1 MNPNELFSC
10 VLYIGFLLYFILG
23 KRDRERMSTGAVY
36 DWPWFFHA
44 LFLFSPPGLGGIMG
58 GENHMGRSN
67 KNARSRPQGRRI
79 HVNKYI
85 NKIGRT
91 KDKRATCMKNAACM
105 KNASHFKSSAANLPG
120 QVSPE
125 NPRPWVTGPLPRRYE
140 IWFADLGDHY
150 GTSVQSGN
158 RPVLVISNDVG
169 NQYSRTVTVI
179 PLTTKLKRMDMPTH
193 IILTEE
199 DCCMFRP
206 QTLQDSVLLAE
217 QITTIAKSA
226 LCGRL
231 CRVTSR
237 ERKQEIEQ
245 AVAAQLDMQRT
256 SVISDSINGEDTQP
270 DADAQSGTDTKEEPA
285 W

>member
-1 MNPNELFSC
+1 
-10 VLYIGFLLYFILG
+10 
-23 KRDRERMSTGAVY
+23 
-36 DWPWFFHA
+36 
-44 LFLFSPPGLGGIMG
+44 
-58 GENHMGRSN
+58 MGRSN

-85 NKIGRT
+85 DKIGRT
-91 KDKRATCMKNAACM
+91 KDKR
-105 KNASHFKSSAANLPG
+105 ASHFKSSAANLPG

-256 SVISDSINGEDTQP
+256 HGICEDDSTNGENT
-270 DADAQSGTDTKEEPA
+270 QSGTDTKEETA

>member
-1 MNPNELFSC
+1 
-10 VLYIGFLLYFILG
+10 
-23 KRDRERMSTGAVY
+23 
-36 DWPWFFHA
+36 
-44 LFLFSPPGLGGIMG
+44 MG

-91 KDKRATCMKNAACM
+91 KDKRAACMKQAACM
-105 KNASHFKSSAANLPG
+105 KNASHFKNSAANLPG

-125 NPRPWVTGPLPRRYE
+125 NPHPWVTGPLPRRYE

-237 ERKQEIEQ
+237 DRKQEIEQ

-256 SVISDSINGEDTQP
+256 SVISDNTNGEETQP
-270 DADAQSGTDTKEEPA
+270 DADTQSDTDTKEEPA

>member
-1 MNPNELFSC
+1 
-10 VLYIGFLLYFILG
+10 
-23 KRDRERMSTGAVY
+23 
-36 DWPWFFHA
+36 
-44 LFLFSPPGLGGIMG
+44 
-58 GENHMGRSN
+58 MGRSN

-85 NKIGRT
+85 DKIGRT
-91 KDKRATCMKNAACM
+91 KDKRASRFKN
-105 KNASHFKSSAANLPG
+105 SAANLPG
-120 QVSPE
+120 QVSLE

-179 PLTTKLKRMDMPTH
+179 PMTTKLKRMDMPTH

-256 SVISDSINGEDTQP
+256 SVISDNTNGEDTQS
-270 DADAQSGTDTKEEPA
+270 DADAQSGSGTKSGTDNKEEPA

>member
-1 MNPNELFSC
+1 
-10 VLYIGFLLYFILG
+10 
-23 KRDRERMSTGAVY
+23 
-36 DWPWFFHA
+36 
-44 LFLFSPPGLGGIMG
+44 MG

-91 KDKRATCMKNAACM
+91 KDKRASRFKN
-105 KNASHFKSSAANLPG
+105 SAANLTG
-120 QVSPE
+120 QTRSE

-179 PLTTKLKRMDMPTH
+179 PMTTKLKRMDMPTH

-231 CRVTSR
+231 CRVTSK
-237 ERKQEIEQ
+237 EKKQEIEQ
-245 AVAAQLDMQRT
+245 AVATQLDMQRT
-256 SVISDSINGEDTQP
+256 SDIREGDSTNGEDAQPNTDTQP
-270 DADAQSGTDTKEEPA
+270 GADAPNHKEEPA

>member
-1 MNPNELFSC
+1 
-10 VLYIGFLLYFILG
+10 
-23 KRDRERMSTGAVY
+23 
-36 DWPWFFHA
+36 
-44 LFLFSPPGLGGIMG
+44 
-58 GENHMGRSN
+58 MGRSN

-91 KDKRATCMKNAACM
+91 KDKRASRFKN
-105 KNASHFKSSAANLPG
+105 SAANLTG
-120 QVSPE
+120 QTRSE

-226 LCGRL
+226 LCSRL

-237 ERKQEIEQ
+237 EKKQEIVR

-256 SVISDSINGEDTQP
+256 SDICEDDSSCSEDTQP
-270 DADAQSGTDTKEEPA
+270 GADIQPSTDVKEEPA

>member
-1 MNPNELFSC
+1 
-10 VLYIGFLLYFILG
+10 
-23 KRDRERMSTGAVY
+23 
-36 DWPWFFHA
+36 
-44 LFLFSPPGLGGIMG
+44 
-58 GENHMGRSN
+58 MGRSN

-91 KDKRATCMKNAACM
+91 KDKRAACMKQAACM
-105 KNASHFKSSAANLPG
+105 KNASHFNNSAANLPG
-120 QVSPE
+120 QVSLE
-125 NPRPWVTGPLPRRYE
+125 NPRSWVTGPLPRRYE

-179 PLTTKLKRMDMPTH
+179 PMTTKLKRMDMPTH

-231 CRVTSR
+231 CRVTSK

-256 SVISDSINGEDTQP
+256 SVISDSINGEETQSN
-270 DADAQSGTDTKEEPA
+270 ADAQSGATKHKEEPA

>member
-1 MNPNELFSC
+1 MKVHL
-10 VLYIGFLLYFILG
+10 
-23 KRDRERMSTGAVY
+23 RGA
-36 DWPWFFHA
+36 DEIMPTPQQMKHA
-44 LFLFSPPGLGGIMG
+44 
-58 GENHMGRSN
+58 
-67 KNARSRPQGRRI
+67 SR
-79 HVNKYI
+79 Y
-85 NKIGRT
+85 
-91 KDKRATCMKNAACM
+91 
-105 KNASHFKSSAANLPG
+105 KSSAANLPG

-125 NPRPWVTGPLPRRYE
+125 NPLPWATDPLPRRHE

-169 NQYSRTVTVI
+169 NQYSQTLTVI

-226 LCGRL
+226 LCSRL

-237 ERKQEIEQ
+237 EKKQEIVR

-256 SVISDSINGEDTQP
+256 SDICEDDSSCSEDTQP
-270 DADAQSGTDTKEEPA
+270 GADIQPSTDVKEEPA

>member
-1 MNPNELFSC
+1 
-10 VLYIGFLLYFILG
+10 
-23 KRDRERMSTGAVY
+23 
-36 DWPWFFHA
+36 
-44 LFLFSPPGLGGIMG
+44 
-58 GENHMGRSN
+58 MGRSN
-67 KNARSRPQGRRI
+67 KNARSRPRGRRI

-91 KDKRATCMKNAACM
+91 KDKRAARIKHASRFKN
-105 KNASHFKSSAANLPG
+105 SAANLPG
-120 QVSPE
+120 QTCPE

-169 NQYSRTVTVI
+169 NQYSQTLTVI
-179 PLTTKLKRMDMPTH
+179 PLTTRLKRMDMPTH
-193 IILTEE
+193 IILTED

-231 CRVTSR
+231 CRVTSK
-237 ERKQEIEQ
+237 ERKLEIEQ
-245 AVAAQLDMQRT
+245 AVATQLDMQRT
-256 SVISDSINGEDTQP
+256 SDICEGDVSFDTDTQP
-270 DADAQSGTDTKEEPA
+270 DADAPNHKEEPA

>member
-1 MNPNELFSC
+1 
-10 VLYIGFLLYFILG
+10 
-23 KRDRERMSTGAVY
+23 
-36 DWPWFFHA
+36 
-44 LFLFSPPGLGGIMG
+44 
-58 GENHMGRSN
+58 MGRSN

-91 KDKRATCMKNAACM
+91 KDKRAVNARRSFYE
-105 KNASHFKSSAANLPG
+105 KYKSSAANLPG
-120 QVSPE
+120 QVSLG

-140 IWFADLGDHY
+140 IWFANLGDHY

-256 SVISDSINGEDTQP
+256 HSVCEGDSSCGADTQS
-270 DADAQSGTDTKEEPA
+270 DADTQSNAEVRSYAAPQSADNPKHKEEPA

>member
-1 MNPNELFSC
+1 
-10 VLYIGFLLYFILG
+10 
-23 KRDRERMSTGAVY
+23 
-36 DWPWFFHA
+36 
-44 LFLFSPPGLGGIMG
+44 MG

-85 NKIGRT
+85 DKIGRT
-91 KDKRATCMKNAACM
+91 KDKRAACMKQAACM
-105 KNASHFKSSAANLPG
+105 KHASRFKNSAANLPG
-120 QVSPE
+120 QVSLE

-231 CRVTSR
+231 CRVTSK

-256 SVISDSINGEDTQP
+256 SIISDSINGEDTQP

>member
-1 MNPNELFSC
+1 
-10 VLYIGFLLYFILG
+10 
-23 KRDRERMSTGAVY
+23 
-36 DWPWFFHA
+36 
-44 LFLFSPPGLGGIMG
+44 
-58 GENHMGRSN
+58 MGRSN

-91 KDKRATCMKNAACM
+91 KDKRAVNARRSFYE
-105 KNASHFKSSAANLPG
+105 KYKSSAANLPG
-120 QVSPE
+120 QVSLE

-179 PLTTKLKRMDMPTH
+179 PMTTKLKRMDMPTH

-231 CRVTSR
+231 CRVTSK
-237 ERKQEIEQ
+237 ERKHELEQ
-245 AVAAQLDMQRT
+245 AVAAQLDMQRA
-256 SVISDSINGEDTQP
+256 SVISDSINGEDTQ
-270 DADAQSGTDTKEEPA
+270 SGTDTQSAAAPQSADTPKHKEEPA

>member
-1 MNPNELFSC
+1 
-10 VLYIGFLLYFILG
+10 
-23 KRDRERMSTGAVY
+23 
-36 DWPWFFHA
+36 
-44 LFLFSPPGLGGIMG
+44 MG

-91 KDKRATCMKNAACM
+91 KDKRASRFKN
-105 KNASHFKSSAANLPG
+105 SAANLTG
-120 QVSPE
+120 QTRPE

-169 NQYSRTVTVI
+169 NQYSQTLTVI

-193 IILTEE
+193 IVLTEA

-226 LCGRL
+226 LCSRL
-231 CRVTSR
+231 CRVTSK
-237 ERKQEIEQ
+237 EKKQEIVQ

-256 SVISDSINGEDTQP
+256 GDICEDDSSCSEDTQL
-270 DADAQSGTDTKEEPA
+270 GTDTKSGTDVKEEAA

>member
-1 MNPNELFSC
+1 
-10 VLYIGFLLYFILG
+10 
-23 KRDRERMSTGAVY
+23 
-36 DWPWFFHA
+36 
-44 LFLFSPPGLGGIMG
+44 MG

-91 KDKRATCMKNAACM
+91 KDKRAACMKQAACM
-105 KNASHFKSSAANLPG
+105 KNASHFKNSAANLPG

-125 NPRPWVTGPLPRRYE
+125 NPHPWVTGPLPRRYE

-256 SVISDSINGEDTQP
+256 SVISDSINGENTQP
-270 DADAQSGTDTKEEPA
+270 DADVQSDTDTKEESA

>member
-1 MNPNELFSC
+1 
-10 VLYIGFLLYFILG
+10 
-23 KRDRERMSTGAVY
+23 
-36 DWPWFFHA
+36 
-44 LFLFSPPGLGGIMG
+44 MG

-91 KDKRATCMKNAACM
+91 KDKRASRFKNS
-105 KNASHFKSSAANLPG
+105 ASNLTG
-120 QVSPE
+120 QTRPE
-125 NPRPWVTGPLPRRYE
+125 NPCPWVTGPLPRRYE

-169 NQYSRTVTVI
+169 NQYSQTLTVI

-193 IILTEE
+193 IVLTEE

-226 LCGRL
+226 LCSRL

-237 ERKQEIEQ
+237 EKKQEIVR

-256 SVISDSINGEDTQP
+256 SDICEDDSSCSEDTQP
-270 DADAQSGTDTKEEPA
+270 GADIQPSTDVKEEPA

>member
-1 MNPNELFSC
+1 
-10 VLYIGFLLYFILG
+10 
-23 KRDRERMSTGAVY
+23 
-36 DWPWFFHA
+36 
-44 LFLFSPPGLGGIMG
+44 
-58 GENHMGRSN
+58 MGRSN

-79 HVNKYI
+79 HANKYI

-91 KDKRATCMKNAACM
+91 KDKRAAHMKHSSRFM
-105 KNASHFKSSAANLPG
+105 DSAANLPG
-120 QVSPE
+120 HVSPE

-169 NQYSRTVTVI
+169 NQYSQTLTVI

-193 IILTEE
+193 IILTED

-226 LCGRL
+226 LCSRL
-231 CRVTSR
+231 CRVTSK
-237 ERKQEIEQ
+237 ERKREIEQ
-245 AVAAQLDMQRT
+245 AVATQLDMQST
-256 SVISDSINGEDTQP
+256 HGDCEDDSTNGEDTQS
-270 DADAQSGTDTKEEPA
+270 DADTQPSTDTQSGADVKEEPA

>member
-1 MNPNELFSC
+1 
-10 VLYIGFLLYFILG
+10 
-23 KRDRERMSTGAVY
+23 
-36 DWPWFFHA
+36 
-44 LFLFSPPGLGGIMG
+44 MG
-58 GENHMGRSN
+58 GDNHMGRSN

-91 KDKRATCMKNAACM
+91 KDKRASRFKNS
-105 KNASHFKSSAANLPG
+105 ASNLTG
-120 QVSPE
+120 QTRPE

-169 NQYSRTVTVI
+169 NQYSQTLTVI

-193 IILTEE
+193 IVLTEE

-226 LCGRL
+226 LCSRL
-231 CRVTSR
+231 CRVTSK
-237 ERKQEIEQ
+237 ERKLEIER
-245 AVAAQLDMQRT
+245 AVATQLDMQST
-256 SVISDSINGEDTQP
+256 HVDCEDDSTNGEDTQS
-270 DADAQSGTDTKEEPA
+270 DADTQSNTDTQPGAGAPNHKEEPA